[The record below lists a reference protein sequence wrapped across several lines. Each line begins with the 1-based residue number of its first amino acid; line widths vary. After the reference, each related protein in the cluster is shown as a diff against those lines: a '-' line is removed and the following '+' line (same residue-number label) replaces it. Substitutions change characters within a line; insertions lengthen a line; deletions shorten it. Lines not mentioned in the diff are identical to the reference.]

1 MVKSI
6 HKLFNGISMRNKLI
20 MLTLVISIIPII
32 ILGTVSYKF
41 SMELLK
47 ESVTNATVV
56 KFEKTN
62 AEIDARLK
70 EIEEHSVYILS
81 NDNVQKLLQISNYQE
96 RLKYENEAKSVINQ
110 ALSAVSS
117 IHSIQ
122 LYDRDG
128 NLLFYKSFKY
138 YENAFK
144 SQIMNTNIK
153 DERVYER
160 AKTLKGERF
169 WTKLF
174 PGSDK
179 LSMVRAVNAMG
190 SQDQIGILIINI
202 NEDEIERLFRTL
214 ENMSTSFL
222 MLYEW
227 DENIIYSSGN
237 TNELLIP
244 EIIKLA
250 KTEKNSFWSYGK
262 YAYINYYSS
271 LNDWNML
278 AMIPGEKLFAPINI
292 IRNITVLIV
301 AACFILSIAFSI
313 IIAYYMMQPVT
324 TLRMFMEQVESG
336 NLNIRYHSSNHN
348 EISQL
353 GYVFNAMLDKLNK
366 LIRENT
372 DKQRR
377 IRVEELKALQ
387 AQIKPHFLY
396 NTLDNVYW
404 MAQLIDAKEICNI
417 LSALA
422 NYYRISLSKG
432 TETIKIKEEIRHVEN
447 YMTIQKIRYAN
458 KIDFGIQ
465 IPDEI
470 LDMYIVKLTL
480 QPIVENAIYHGLRD
494 LDRNGDI
501 RISGKVIDGIISIE
515 VRDNGRGMSKEKID
529 RVINGFND
537 NSTEGYGLSNVNER
551 IQLYFGDN
559 YGISINSVEHEFTSI
574 TVRLPQVFYLEK
586 TDMDTQL

>member
-20 MLTLVISIIPII
+20 MLTLVISIIPIT

-122 LYDRDG
+122 LYDRNG

-202 NEDEIERLFRTL
+202 NQDEIERLFRTL

-432 TETIKIKEEIRHVEN
+432 TETIKIKEEISHVEN

-501 RISGKVIDGIISIE
+501 RISGRVIDGIISIE

-529 RVINGFND
+529 RVISGFND
-537 NSTEGYGLSNVNER
+537 NSKEGYGLSNVNER

-559 YGISINSVEHEFTSI
+559 YGISITSVEHEFTSI
-574 TVRLPQVFYLEK
+574 TVKLPQVFYLEK
-586 TDMDTQL
+586 TDIDTQL

>member
-1 MVKSI
+1 
-6 HKLFNGISMRNKLI
+6 

>member
-237 TNELLIP
+237 TNELLIS

-278 AMIPGEKLFAPINI
+278 AMISGEKLFAPINI

-432 TETIKIKEEIRHVEN
+432 TETIKIKEEISHVEN

-501 RISGKVIDGIISIE
+501 RISGRVIDGIISIE
-515 VRDNGRGMSKEKID
+515 VWDNGRGMSKEKID
-529 RVINGFND
+529 RVISGFND
-537 NSTEGYGLSNVNER
+537 NSKEGYGLSNVNER

-574 TVRLPQVFYLEK
+574 TVKLPQLFYLEK
-586 TDMDTQL
+586 TDIDTQL